1 MFGSGLL
8 LFLGALVSLVVSL
21 DCVRP
26 LRSTS
31 PF

>member
-8 LFLGALVSLVVSL
+8 LFLGALVSLIVSV

-26 LRSTS
+26 LHDTS

>member
-8 LFLGALVSLVVSL
+8 MFLGALVSLVVSL
-21 DCVRP
+21 NCARP
-26 LRSTS
+26 LRNTG

>member
-8 LFLGALVSLVVSL
+8 LFLGALVSIVASL
-21 DCVRP
+21 HCIWP
-26 LRSTS
+26 LRKTG